1 VTRLAIDGGTPVRAE
16 PLDHR
21 RGVTWIGAEER
32 EALIEVI
39 DSRSLFRYY
48 GPDLRDKV
56 AGFEDAVTRL
66 FDVPHAT
73 ATSSGTAALLAGLAA
88 LGVGPGDEVVVPAVT
103 FIATVNAVVEAGA
116 VPVFCDV
123 DDSLNM
129 DAVALAAAITERTAA
144 VIPVHLE
151 NVVADMDGILAAA
164 GGVPILEDACQAM
177 GATYH
182 GQRAGTI
189 GAMGAFSLQLEKN
202 ITSGEGGLLVTHDED
217 LHWRAV
223 RYTDQG
229 GQFTT
234 SHGSG
239 RGGERPEAF
248 VGTNLR
254 MNELTGAVAGVQV
267 ARLADVLAALRA
279 NKAKVLDAIGER
291 PGMQRRG
298 AADPAGD
305 GGSSITWYL
314 PDADVARRFVAALQ
328 AEGMPCVTMY
338 DGLPVYAAESIMGRQ
353 TITPKRSPWS
363 RHAVEVTYAMGMCPR
378 AEDLIGRSCTI
389 GIGASYT
396 AADLEDVAEAVS
408 RVADALLGPA

>member
-1 VTRLAIDGGTPVRAE
+1 VSPLAIDGGTPVRTA

-21 RGVTWIGAEER
+21 RGVTWIGSDER
-32 EALIEVI
+32 DALIEVI

-56 AGFEDAVTRL
+56 AGFELAATKL
-66 FDVPHAT
+66 LDVPHAT
-73 ATSSGTAALLAGLAA
+73 ATSSGTAALLAGFAA
-88 LGVGPGDEVVVPAVT
+88 LGVGPGDEVVVPAIT

-129 DAVALAAAITERTAA
+129 DAAALAAAITDRTAA
-144 VIPVHLE
+144 VVPVHLE
-151 NVVADMDGILAAA
+151 NVVADMDAVMGAA
-164 GGVPILEDACQAM
+164 GGIPVLEDACQAM

-182 GQRAGTI
+182 GRRAGTI
-189 GAMGAFSLQLEKN
+189 GTMGAFSLQLEKN

-234 SHGSG
+234 SHGGG
-239 RGGERPEAF
+239 RGGERAEAF

-254 MNELTGAVAGVQV
+254 MNELTGAVAGIQV
-267 ARLADVLAALRA
+267 TRLDDVLAALRA
-279 NKAKVLDAIGER
+279 NKAKVLDVIGER
-291 PGMQRRG
+291 PGMQRRA

-314 PDADVARRFVAALQ
+314 PDADLAIRFVAALQ

-338 DGLPVYAAESIMGRQ
+338 DGLPVYAEESILRRQ
-353 TITPKRSPWS
+353 TITPKRSPWA
-363 RHAVEVTYAMGMCPR
+363 RHPVDVVYELGMCPR
-378 AEDLIGRSCTI
+378 AEDLIGRSCTV

-396 AADLEDVAEAVS
+396 AADLDDVAEAVTK
-408 RVADALLGPA
+408 VADALLGPA